1 VEPLSLVA
9 LGVILVL
16 GRLAWVASDRRVAV
30 RRRIRAAAR
39 VLGLETANG
48 SWASGRI
55 DGFRVEIRPLGS
67 GSYAELSVDSASRPG
82 ACIPPDLMLRSVT
95 VAERLQN
102 EEDVRTGDEP
112 FDNVLRIEGKPDAAL
127 ALLDG
132 TTRQLIDEALA
143 TNLRVWDGRVCRDVD
158 SENLVKEVRR
168 AVELAGRLTLSPES
182 IPHRLAQN
190 ARADPVAGVRL
201 RNLDALLQHYP
212 EGSCTR
218 GTLSDLLKDA
228 FAEVRLRAAIAS
240 GPKGYPTLT
249 RLVGS
254 PEASEKT
261 ELEALDFLI
270 AHVPQK
276 SQWPF
281 IDSALKHRSRWVRE
295 RALGQV
301 VRVGGPKALPRLAQL
316 LADPDVELALEATRA
331 IGKLGDSSCEPA
343 LIKAIATED
352 LRLRKAAAE
361 ALGALGTAAA
371 VLPLQQMIGGAAAAI
386 LTPDLRKAAHDA
398 IRQIQSRLP
407 RAEAG
412 QLSLARSGDAQGQ
425 VSLAALASEGE
436 LAVADR
442 QERAKRPIRRTP
454 GHKKAAR

>member
-1 VEPLSLVA
+1 MEPLSLVA

-16 GRLAWVASDRRVAV
+16 GRLAWVASDRRATV
-30 RRRIRAAAR
+30 RRRVRAAAR

-67 GSYAELSVDSASRPG
+67 GPYSELSVDSTSRPG

-112 FDNVLRIEGKPDAAL
+112 FDNVLRIEGKTDEVL

-132 TTRQLIDEALA
+132 TTRRLIDEPLA

-168 AVELAGRLTLSPES
+168 VVELAGRLTLSPDS
-182 IPHRLAQN
+182 IPHRLAHN
-190 ARADPVAGVRL
+190 AHADPVAEVRL
-201 RNLDALLQHYP
+201 RNLDALLQRYP
-212 EGSCTR
+212 EASCTR

-240 GPKGYPTLT
+240 GPKGYATLA
-249 RLVGS
+249 RLVGAD
-254 PEASEKT
+254 EASEKI
-261 ELEALDFLI
+261 ALAAFDFLC
-270 AHVPQK
+270 AHV
-276 SQWPF
+276 SQRSKWPF
-281 IDSALKHRSRWVRE
+281 IGSALKHRSRWVRE
-295 RALGQV
+295 RAFGQAVRLGGAKARRHL
-301 VRVGGPKALPRLAQL
+301 VRLIE
-316 LADPDVELALEATRA
+316 DPDLELALEATRA

-343 LIKAIATED
+343 LIKALASED
-352 LRLRKAAAE
+352 LRLSKAAAE
-361 ALGALGTAAA
+361 ALGAFGTAAA
-371 VLPLQQMIGGAAAAI
+371 VVPLREAVGGAAASLLA
-386 LTPDLRKAAHDA
+386 PDLRKAVHDA
-398 IRQIQSRLP
+398 IRRIQSRLP
-407 RAEAG
+407 GAEAG
-412 QLSLARSGDAQGQ
+412 QLSLARSGDAEGQ

-454 GHKKAAR
+454 GRKKAAR